1 MLDVGHKSP
10 ANKKSKSLVEP
21 EAGMKKK
28 HLAKGVTCEKRNT
41 PKKISP
47 SNSDCNLMD
56 VFNDDVI
63 TDGATSLS
71 IADTNGPSVPQKKKN
86 DVFRFNN

>member
-10 ANKKSKSLVEP
+10 ANKKRKSLVEP
-21 EAGMKKK
+21 KAGMKKK
-28 HLAKGVTCEKRNT
+28 HLVKGVTREKRNT

-56 VFNDDVI
+56 IFDDDII

-71 IADTNGPSVPQKKKN
+71 IADANGPSVLKKKKN
-86 DVFRFNN
+86 DVFGFNN